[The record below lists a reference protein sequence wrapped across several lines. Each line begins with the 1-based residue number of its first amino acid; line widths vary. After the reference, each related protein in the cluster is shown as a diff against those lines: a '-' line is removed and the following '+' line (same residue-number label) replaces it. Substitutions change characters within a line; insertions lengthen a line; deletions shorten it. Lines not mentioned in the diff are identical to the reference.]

1 MHKFHLNPR
10 PVKVSIFILIAL
22 AFAFTA
28 CAPAIAI
35 EPTVEAAAESIETPA
50 VVFSAVDIIDSVG
63 REVVIDAPPAR
74 IVSLAPSITES
85 LYAIGAG
92 DLLVGR
98 TEFCDYPEEASALP
112 AIGGFSS
119 SSISIEAITD
129 LEPDLVIGGSTYQAD
144 LIDALESAGIQVII
158 LEPNS
163 IEEIMDSL
171 LTLGAITG
179 YTAEASSLLDE
190 MQTRIDAVTQVVET
204 IPEEERVSVF
214 YEVWNDPYMTTTNQ
228 TFIGELINMA
238 GGVNIFAD
246 LGEDYPSI
254 SSEEVIEKDPQVILG
269 PSNHGDQLTGEIIAE
284 REGWSDLSAVQNG
297 RIYIIDGNIVS
308 RAGPRVVDALEAIAQ
323 ALYPQSFGE

>member
-1 MHKFHLNPR
+1 MQKFHLNPR
-10 PVKVSIFILIAL
+10 PVRFSIFILIAL
-22 AFAFTA
+22 AFALTA
-28 CAPAIAI
+28 CAPAVAI
-35 EPTVEAAAESIETPA
+35 EPTVEAAAESIEKPA
-50 VVFSAVDIIDSVG
+50 AVFSTVDIIDSVG
-63 REVVIDAPPAR
+63 REVVIDTPPAR

-98 TEFCDYPEEASALP
+98 TEFCDYPEDALSLP

-119 SSISIEAITD
+119 SSISVEAITD

-171 LTLGAITG
+171 QRLGAITG
-179 YTAEASSLLDE
+179 HSAEASSLLDE
-190 MQTRIDAVTQVVET
+190 MQTRIDAVMQVVET

-269 PSNHGDQLTGEIIAE
+269 PSNHGDQLTSEIIAE

-308 RAGPRVVDALEAIAQ
+308 RAGPRVVNALEAIAQ

>member
-10 PVKVSIFILIAL
+10 PVRFTIFILIAL
-22 AFAFTA
+22 AFALTA
-28 CAPAIAI
+28 CAPAVAI

-50 VVFSAVDIIDSVG
+50 AVFSAVDIIDSVG

-112 AIGGFSS
+112 TIGGFSS
-119 SSISIEAITD
+119 SSISVEAITD

-163 IEEIMDSL
+163 LEEIMDSL
-171 LTLGAITG
+171 QTLGDITG
-179 YTAEASSLLDE
+179 HSAEASSLLDE
-190 MQTRIDAVTQVVET
+190 MQTRINAVTQVVET

-246 LGEDYPSI
+246 LDEDYPSI

-269 PSNHGDQLTGEIIAE
+269 PSNHGDQLTSEIIAE
-284 REGWSDLSAVQNG
+284 REGWRDLSAVQNG

>member
-10 PVKVSIFILIAL
+10 PVRFSIFILIAL
-22 AFAFTA
+22 AFALTA
-28 CAPAIAI
+28 CAPAVAI

-50 VVFSAVDIIDSVG
+50 AIFSTVDIIDSVG

-98 TEFCDYPEEASALP
+98 TEFCDYPEEASVLP
-112 AIGGFSS
+112 TIGGFSS
-119 SSISIEAITD
+119 SSISVEAITD

-163 IEEIMDSL
+163 LEEIMDSL
-171 LTLGAITG
+171 QTLGDITG
-179 YTAEASSLLDE
+179 HSAEASSLLDE
-190 MQTRIDAVTQVVET
+190 MQTRINAVTQVVET

-269 PSNHGDQLTGEIIAE
+269 PSNHGDQLTSEIIAE
-284 REGWSDLSAVQNG
+284 REGWRGLSAVQNS

>member
-1 MHKFHLNPR
+1 MDFHRQLSASKP
-10 PVKVSIFILIAL
+10 S
-22 AFAFTA
+22 
-28 CAPAIAI
+28 
-35 EPTVEAAAESIETPA
+35 PT
-50 VVFSAVDIIDSVG
+50 
-63 REVVIDAPPAR
+63 
-74 IVSLAPSITES
+74 
-85 LYAIGAG
+85 
-92 DLLVGR
+92 
-98 TEFCDYPEEASALP
+98 
-112 AIGGFSS
+112 
-119 SSISIEAITD
+119 
-129 LEPDLVIGGSTYQAD
+129 LEPDLVIGGSAYQAD
-144 LIDALESAGIQVII
+144 LIETLESAGIQVII

-171 LTLGAITG
+171 QTLGAITG
-179 YTAEASSLLDE
+179 HTAEASSLLDE

-269 PSNHGDQLTGEIIAE
+269 PSNHGDQLTSEIIAE
-284 REGWSDLSAVQNG
+284 REGWNDLSAVQNG

>member
-22 AFAFTA
+22 AFALTA
-28 CAPAIAI
+28 CAPAVAI

-50 VVFSAVDIIDSVG
+50 AVFSAVDIIDSVS
-63 REVVIDAPPAR
+63 REVVIDAPAAR

-129 LEPDLVIGGSTYQAD
+129 LEPDLVIGGSIYQAD

-171 LTLGAITG
+171 QTLGAVTG
-179 YTAEASSLLDE
+179 HTTEASSLLDE
-190 MQTRIDAVTQVVET
+190 MQTRIDTVTQVVET

-246 LGEDYPSI
+246 LSEDYPSI

-269 PSNHGDQLTGEIIAE
+269 PSNHSDQLSGEIIAE
-284 REGWSDLSAVQNG
+284 REGWGDLSAVQNG